1 MIQYAKDKSG
11 IDQSNYVGFIV
22 IFSEPVGTAWT
33 EGNGAIFEPSIVRT
47 ALICHEMTHILGEPT
62 HSFDFTTRQISPWF
76 APGEYFDQTD
86 IMSAANCWSTP
97 ASATDPFAG
106 SGPQHCMLWKDR
118 FGWLGGGRALRIATA
133 DLETPYNLNARMLKR
148 QQSASNPAPDVGYMA
163 IFFRDISI
171 EYLTPEGFDAALPRA
186 GVVIHQLSESGG
198 HPSVL
203 VPDVAGNPDQK
214 FWSAGD
220 VCVREAVG
228 RDAGDD
234 YYIWVR
240 EVNVAGGYAVVNVA
254 NGVVP
259 PFARVQIRAIR
270 KGYSREKHHSYI
282 DVVGVADARAPNG
295 LAAIPRSTVVD
306 WIENGRNTF
315 FVRGADGSTAEVVVE
330 QHWIKTVSDGSA
342 ADNLYS
348 LPTF

>member
-1 MIQYAKDKSG
+1 
-11 IDQSNYVGFIV
+11 
-22 IFSEPVGTAWT
+22 
-33 EGNGAIFEPSIVRT
+33 
-47 ALICHEMTHILGEPT
+47 
-62 HSFDFTTRQISPWF
+62 
-76 APGEYFDQTD
+76 
-86 IMSAANCWSTP
+86 
-97 ASATDPFAG
+97 
-106 SGPQHCMLWKDR
+106 
-118 FGWLGGGRALRIATA
+118 
-133 DLETPYNLNARMLKR
+133 
-148 QQSASNPAPDVGYMA
+148 MA